1 MKKLHAGLI
10 LVAAAASLSLTAC
23 GKKQEEQVPA
33 AASSGTGE
41 ATAVTNVEVSPEM
54 IDAAPLEQEGS
65 AASET
70 AAK

>member
-10 LVAAAASLSLTAC
+10 LAVAAASLSLTAC
-23 GKKQEEQVPA
+23 GKKQEEQAPA